1 MYITYIIISYI
12 HYIIGI
18 YCIIYY
24 VCHLHYTRIHCTHT
38 IFMRDLSGYGNR
50 IIVPSN
56 AVNWPIFVMGVR
68 RLFLEVLDLF
78 SIPN

>member
-1 MYITYIIISYI
+1 
-12 HYIIGI
+12 
-18 YCIIYY
+18 
-24 VCHLHYTRIHCTHT
+24 
-38 IFMRDLSGYGNR
+38 MRDLSGYGNR